1 MWKPKPSVNVR
12 TTKNVRLVLPED
24 ALKVIFDECDGFDR
38 DETGGRVVGTF
49 EEQGDKLTLRV
60 TGMIESGP
68 KATRSPVSF
77 FQDGEHQ
84 ERIFRQIERN
94 HPEIEHLGNWH
105 THHVN
110 GLSTLSGGDITTYRK
125 TVNHPNHNTPFFY
138 ALLVVAKHNTTRPL
152 QRYSIKHFIFRR
164 NDDTVYEI
172 PQRDVEIIEA
182 PLLWPADSTHH
193 GTHVAHSAPEKLG
206 ANPQR
211 VYDRDVIGEF
221 YEGIRSFS
229 SEKLGLYWRGTIELV
244 DGAKAEVVLVEDSSS
259 RAPTYSVTLWE
270 PGGALATVAEQLTK
284 LEFPSARAALME
296 TERRCNRALFTQLGH
311 SRGAK
316 SAG

>member
-1 MWKPKPSVNVR
+1 MFARRRMCVWFI
-12 TTKNVRLVLPED
+12 PED

-49 EEQGDKLTLRV
+49 EEQGDNLTLRV

-84 ERIFRQIERN
+84 ERIFRQIERY

-152 QRYSIKHFIFRR
+152 HRYSVKHFIFHR

-172 PQRDVEIIEA
+172 PSRDVEIIKA
-182 PLLWPADSTHH
+182 PLLWPADSNHH
-193 GTHVAHSAPEKLG
+193 AAPVAHSAPEKLG

-244 DGAKAEVVLVEDSSS
+244 DGAKVEVVLVEDSSS
-259 RAPTYSVTLWE
+259 RTPTYSVTLRE
-270 PGGALATVAEQLTK
+270 PDEALATVAEQLTK
-284 LEFPSARAALME
+284 VEFSSARAALME
-296 TERRCNRALFTQLGH
+296 TERRCNRALFKQLGH
-311 SRGAK
+311 LRGAK
-316 SAG
+316 SAS